1 MSDVT
6 ERSTRAAAAGVI
18 TISAA
23 ISDAYGGAQDTH
35 AGPRLADC

>member
-1 MSDVT
+1 MLLNGQP
-6 ERSTRAAAAGVI
+6 ELQQQAPL

-35 AGPRLADC
+35 A